1 VGPLVLPLVL
11 LKNLQQCNL
20 HVCHFTIFEP
30 IMQKLLNLERFFP
43 LKNNFKIKNN
53 YKKFGITPSS
63 ATIVL
68 GWVTL
73 QKIEDTLTNNKGA
86 H

>member
-1 VGPLVLPLVL
+1 M
-11 LKNLQQCNL
+11 KKEN
-20 HVCHFTIFEP
+20 
-30 IMQKLLNLERFFP
+30 
-43 LKNNFKIKNN
+43 
-53 YKKFGITPSS
+53 KKFGITPTS
-63 ATIVL
+63 AIIVL

>member
-1 VGPLVLPLVL
+1 M
-11 LKNLQQCNL
+11 K
-20 HVCHFTIFEP
+20 
-30 IMQKLLNLERFFP
+30 K
-43 LKNNFKIKNN
+43 KN
-53 YKKFGITPSS
+53 YKKFDITPTL

-68 GWVTL
+68 AWVTL